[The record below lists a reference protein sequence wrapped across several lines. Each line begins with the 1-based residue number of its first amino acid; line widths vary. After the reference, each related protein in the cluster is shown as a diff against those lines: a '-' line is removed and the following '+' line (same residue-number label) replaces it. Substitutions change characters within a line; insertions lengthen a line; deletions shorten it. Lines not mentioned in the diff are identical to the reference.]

1 MTFVSIVVLLGFILI
16 LPLGVSS
23 VYGENTWSI
32 FLNPHEG
39 IQKDELF
46 SPLEL
51 PISSGDTVTWINQD
65 SVTHKITSGIAA
77 HPDYSGEFFS
87 TDILPPGDSFSVS
100 LEYPGFAGYY
110 YFCEIHP
117 WFSGKIF
124 YEDRP
129 GMYQSTLDISYDV
142 TDSEILII
150 NGLVESDLGNTV
162 YEILIY
168 DSKNHLI
175 FHKLYSFESDAV
187 FDVSI
192 DTSSSI
198 WKHDENYLLKLVYGV
213 PSESTSL
220 SLNIPINNLDYNLKS
235 SALVFCDDFISDSS
249 LTFNDNLLPLWYF
262 QPICWYGSGLIV
274 EQEHF
279 DAVNFFQN
287 LK

>member
-1 MTFVSIVVLLGFILI
+1 MPKS
-16 LPLGVSS
+16 
-23 VYGENTWSI
+23 
-32 FLNPHEG
+32 
-39 IQKDELF
+39 QLF

-87 TDILPPGDSFSVS
+87 SDILSPGDSFSVS
-100 LEYPGFAGYY
+100 LENPGFAGYY

-117 WFSGKIF
+117 WFTGKIF

-150 NGLVESDLGNTV
+150 NGLVESDLGNIE

-175 FHKLYSFESDAV
+175 FQKLYSFESDST

-192 DTSSSI
+192 DISSSI
-198 WKHDENYLLKLVYGV
+198 WEHDENYLLKLVYGV

-235 SALVFCDDFISDSS
+235 RALVLCDDFISDSS
-249 LTFNDNLLPLWYF
+249 FTFNDLLLPLWYS
-262 QPICWYGSGLIV
+262 QSICWYGSGLIV
-274 EQEHF
+274 EQEYF
-279 DAVNFFQN
+279 DAVHFLQN